1 MTGKKTYM
9 KKDEIPVF
17 LKKVSYASVL
27 TAVDL
32 CHDFLARYPAAAVA
46 A

>member
-17 LKKVSYASVL
+17 LKKVSLCMLFVL
-27 TAVDL
+27 M
-32 CHDFLARYPAAAVA
+32 AA
-46 A
+46 

>member
-17 LKKVSYASVL
+17 LKKVSLCYAFSS
-27 TAVDL
+27 DGS
-32 CHDFLARYPAAAVA
+32 P
-46 A
+46 